1 MRGAFSRSIPA
12 LALLL
17 AGCCTA
23 APDGEKYFD
32 RSRSAA
38 ETVRLFRYSV
48 EAKQY
53 GAAYRCLCAG
63 FRAKHTERE
72 FSLAV
77 RYGSFEGRGLR
88 DFILE
93 ADQDSRTEP
102 IQGLAPG
109 RAQWVT
115 LVFFLDPEDAAT
127 DSIEHSLFVLFEDGE
142 WRIDPETNR
151 PQQEQFFR
159 DLSRDE

>member
-1 MRGAFSRSIPA
+1 MRGALP
-12 LALLL
+12 LALLV
-17 AGCCTA
+17 AGCCTTVPA
-23 APDGEKYFD
+23 GEKYFD
-32 RSRSAA
+32 RRVSAA

-53 GAAYRCLCAG
+53 GAAYRCLSSA
-63 FRAKHTERE
+63 FRAKHSERE
-72 FSLAV
+72 LSLAV

-88 DFILE
+88 EFILE
-93 ADQDSRTEP
+93 AVQDARSEP
-102 IQGLAPG
+102 VQGLPPG

-115 LVFFLDPEDAAT
+115 LVFFEDPTDPAT
-127 DSIEHSLFVLFEDGE
+127 STIEHSLFVLLEEGE

-151 PQQEQFFR
+151 PGYERFFR